1 MRVDHE
7 KLNVVLASVA
17 VTGVLL
23 GCKMFKSDDPAASDA
38 GAAVTTTT
46 TTAAPVVKDCTVD
59 APFSID
65 KGARLDTGL
74 TLVKMPDGRVAI
86 GYATGDG
93 KPKVAMID
101 DSGASSLVEVAA
113 QHFLVGEKVRDK
125 SVTKRTV
132 MRVTPIGMKGLLMR
146 VGIDALDTTD
156 MGGPRYR
163 YLRCGQADGDPII
176 VDDGPSFYDVEF
188 NPPPVD
194 MTQEGAQEM
203 RDCRTFS
210 NGSETWVLASNM
222 YPNNEDGTYA
232 AGWVID
238 EKPGKEHVED
248 PTIDFTE
255 VKAPA
260 DKSAPKPLLYEVPV
274 SLRVPGG
281 DFIMASRIA
290 GKLVIAKRKKNL
302 EPDGDAVKLTF
313 SAPIGMAT
321 MTVVDKNIALLVP
334 SLGKTEVLGATW
346 PADQAAVKP
355 TTLTIDD
362 PTPPTEGDRTSL
374 STATT
379 PSGDIVLG
387 FVDGKGTTHKARLTV
402 LTSDLKSK
410 KAVFDVSADNAS
422 ELRVSVLKDG
432 RFFVTYLKVDT
443 GVGEVMGAIAQCK
456 P

>member
-17 VTGVLL
+17 VGGVLL
-23 GCKMFKSDDPAASDA
+23 GCKMFKSDDTAAD
-38 GAAVTTTT
+38 GGTAATAS
-46 TTAAPVVKDCTVD
+46 AAPVAVKDCTVD

-74 TLVKMPDGRVAI
+74 TLVQMPDGRAAI

-101 DSGASSLVEVAA
+101 ENGASSLVEVAA
-113 QHFLVGEKVRDK
+113 QHFLTDEKVKDK
-125 SVTKRTV
+125 TKTKRTV
-132 MRVTPIGMKGLLMR
+132 MRVTPLKMKGLLMR

-163 YLRCGQADGDPII
+163 YLRCGQADGEPII
-176 VDDGPSFYDVEF
+176 VDDGPSFYDPEF

-238 EKPGKEHVED
+238 EKPGKEHVQD

-260 DKSAPKPLLYEVPV
+260 DKSAPKPVLYEVPV
-274 SLRVPGG
+274 SIRVPGG
-281 DFIMASRIA
+281 DFIMASRIQ
-290 GKLVIAKRKKNL
+290 GKLVVAKRKADL
-302 EPDGDAVKLTF
+302 EPDGDAIKLTF
-313 SAPIGMAT
+313 AAPIGMAT

-346 PADQAAVKP
+346 PADGAAVKP
-355 TTLTIDD
+355 TTITLDD
-362 PTPPTEGDRTSL
+362 PTPPADGDRTSL

-379 PSGDIVLG
+379 AAGDIVLG

-402 LTSDLKSK
+402 LGGDLKSK
-410 KAVFDVSADNAS
+410 KPVFDVSDDNAS

-432 RFFVTYLKVDT
+432 RFFVTYLKVDS
-443 GVGEVMGAIAQCK
+443 GVGEVMGAIAKCK
-456 P
+456 M